1 MSDGEVQSQV
11 AVMTISKGF
20 GVYMAFVVGLF
31 LLIMLASTFS
41 WFSGFVPFLAYFVFG
56 YILNRKVMRNLVE
69 WHPAYSTLENVA
81 SGKLNSL
88 LFWPLA
94 YPVLFMKLGIAKHL

>member
-1 MSDGEVQSQV
+1 MSDGEVQSQ
-11 AVMTISKGF
+11 ATVMTISKGF
-20 GVYMAFVVGLF
+20 GVYLAFMVGLIV
-31 LLIMLASTFS
+31 LIKLASTFS

-56 YILNRKVMRNLVE
+56 FILNRKVMRGLVE
-69 WHPAYSTLENVA
+69 WHPAYNTLENVA

-94 YPVLFMKLGIAKHL
+94 YPVLFMKLGITKHL